1 MLAFRFHA
9 LPLSSSN
16 PSMSMDHQEN
26 LKALLLLLLLLF
38 VAFLVG
44 GEKNLL
50 L

>member
-1 MLAFRFHA
+1 
-9 LPLSSSN
+9 
-16 PSMSMDHQEN
+16 MSMDHQEN

>member
-1 MLAFRFHA
+1 
-9 LPLSSSN
+9 
-16 PSMSMDHQEN
+16 MSTDHQEN